1 MQNENLL
8 ISMRHLL
15 QRQRLLLELL
25 FAAFIFLGEHELSA
39 GICQRLAPSSV
50 GQDENILVELRVSP
64 AIDEFAYKIV
74 EFIPTSVSVVQITG
88 GGVLD
93 AQRRTLTWRA
103 FSDGN
108 SRNFRYV
115 VQAAGGVELISWS
128 GTADFDGAEKPIIGT
143 ALTRIEQPVYGEVFR
158 AIPAEVTAGQLID
171 VELNALPS
179 PGSLFWTI
187 EETISSGEIIA
198 ANESALFLNSRTVR
212 WGPFTS
218 DTPRK
223 LTYQIQTSN
232 PANDIQFRGTGFFNS
247 ETSGVMGPSTLKVK
261 SPEDYLIRRTVDPYY
276 KPGVENLVRIDLILP
291 ENPGLYAVEERAP
304 AGWKVTNLS
313 EPSRIVDGN
322 RIIWGP
328 LTEGGQQQI
337 SYSLTA
343 PEGFLNDINL
353 QGFLEIDGQLIT
365 TAGTAGLKK
374 YPETKIQASRS
385 LNSEFRVGE
394 PFEIRLDVQPTPV
407 TGLYRI
413 QEQLPTGW
421 SFIDADIVASL
432 AQGTIRFG
440 PFFDSENRVITYSVL
455 PSMDSASITSF
466 DGSIQTTEETI
477 AIQGLQISKAL
488 PPPSGSIHRIQPES
502 YLPGREIELINQ
514 VRPDPEVTFFVIE
527 QFIPDDWE
535 IISAEPNY
543 NLGQSG
549 RRMVW
554 GPYADN
560 SSRDLRVTLKA
571 PANAL
576 HSADFPVNA
585 FFDGIEVGPS
595 ENTSVPVNLPP
606 TLPRIDTLSF
616 AENSEIELRIPV
628 SDPETQE
635 EQLQFNLV
643 WNNTTLFDPAFQTWE
658 LDQGGYLVKLNP
670 APDSYGLARF
680 TMELS
685 DGAYQI
691 ESKFSVQILEV
702 NDPPEI
708 KSPTAVIGAIEDASR
723 IIMKGLSIADRDAG
737 AQPVS
742 ASLMLPDGCRWLRSS
757 GLIPNSV
764 SQVID
769 SNELLLSGSIA
780 DLNPILNE
788 LEWAP
793 ARNLF
798 GTVPV
803 LIIVNDEGAT
813 GPGGPMET
821 ELVFEVEVQPV
832 NDPPV
837 FESIGPDVVIQ
848 VWENALRGETVFEGF
863 VKNILPGPNNEV
875 DQTLRPLMQIS
886 NKELFAIQPLISRNG
901 NLSFQLAENQ
911 FGESLIR
918 FSFQD
923 SGGLDNGGGDT
934 SMTEE
939 FLIRVEPV
947 NRPPSAVPGVSEG
960 EIRVNT
966 SNSQR
971 VEIQDF
977 LTQIS
982 AGSEIEDQSGQL
994 LDILV
999 RVNHPEWFIEA
1010 PGIDS
1015 NGTLMFHA
1023 LNYIKGVVEL
1033 IWTLRDDGP
1042 GFSPHSNTSEP
1053 GALTIVFEA
1062 ENSPPL
1068 VKPGGPVIVFPDS
1081 LGPVGWVNG
1090 VYAGVFELLTDDID
1104 LEASSAHL
1112 QWTSLADGTVSHSV
1126 VTLERYEL
1134 YQQDPYPGLGV
1145 IQARF
1150 PTWAEVASAEDL
1162 RLVMNV
1168 VDLSGASSEVTIP
1181 VIYYTQNDSHWKQE
1195 SFEPDAAWTLT
1206 DFDSGLPIIQ
1216 ALEDSDP
1223 VNLALDS
1230 LYPSVPG
1237 RENADWIITQGER
1250 SGKLYNFNAEFG
1262 TLDLLPDQF
1271 GNDKIQLTMIT
1282 ENSRVDWAFQLE
1294 VDPVP
1299 DAPRLDPV
1307 LDTTIPEGEV
1317 WVKRMT
1323 GFDPDNIGVPLRF
1336 ELLEGP
1342 AGLTMDASGNIQWNP
1357 SEAQGPGKYQV
1368 RFQAGTI
1375 AGERAVA
1382 EFTIRVLEVN
1392 KAPYL
1397 SGQFSYSIME
1407 HERWFT
1413 DLKIMD
1419 PDWPAQSVDVRL
1431 LSGPH
1436 GIRIQRISAAVVR
1449 IYWRPDEIHGGQT
1462 WPVVLEIVDDGTP
1475 PFNAYQPIN
1484 ISVVEVNDRPGF
1496 KTVALSDDQLGGVPL
1511 DYKYR
1516 VAGWLETEEDTPVV
1530 WEISGVDPEQDAMT
1544 YQITKSAQHGSIILE
1559 GSTLTYN
1566 PHPDYYGQDS
1576 FLMVS
1581 RDEQGLGD
1589 VHWVGVTILPVKDIP
1604 ILQEDILETDFQT
1617 ILTFS
1622 AADLLVNDR
1631 FVDGEEL
1638 IVTLSRGLT
1647 FGQINSVGDQAWSY
1661 TPPSNFSG
1669 SETLEYFVQS
1679 QSFYRVGRLYI
1690 QVLEPNNLPNI
1701 DEITLNVPGG
1711 RRFEF
1716 NLEELLSLAVGSDGT
1731 PDAWQVISSE
1741 LDWIHDWNIRPLQD
1755 GIYEMIPPAL
1765 GGRNQLRFQAMDPT
1779 GQTWEIHLKVE
1790 AEVMTPRIEI
1800 VNWASSSGRV
1810 LAELSGVPGWNWILE
1825 QSISLTGPWQ
1835 QLENYASE
1843 RTLEPIM
1850 EWLVLDFQSPG
1861 DKDSITYFWKMKQ
1874 IPPETRVTIELRI
1887 ESGRVF
1893 ILVEGE
1899 ANEKFTI
1906 QKIDLLQ
1913 GTRLP
1918 WLKIEMDD
1926 DGRAKILLEGAE
1938 RVEFLTVS
1946 PGW

>member
-1 MQNENLL
+1 MA
-8 ISMRHLL
+8 
-15 QRQRLLLELL
+15 LL
-25 FAAFIFLGEHELSA
+25 FAAFIYQGEHALSA
-39 GICQRLAPSSV
+39 GVCQRLAPPSAV
-50 GQDENILVELRVSP
+50 QDENILVELRVSP

-74 EFIPTSVSVVQITG
+74 EYIPTSVSVVQITG

-128 GTADFDGAEKPIIGT
+128 GTADFDGTEKQITGSLQTIVN
-143 ALTRIEQPVYGEVFR
+143 QPVFGEVYR
-158 AIPAEVTAGQLID
+158 AIPPEATAGQLVD

-198 ANESALFLNSRTVR
+198 ANESALFLNSRSVR

-223 LTYQIQTSN
+223 LTYQIRTSN
-232 PANDIQFRGTGFFNS
+232 PANEIQFRGTGFFNS
-247 ETSGVMGPSTLKVK
+247 ETVGVMGPATLKVK

-276 KPGVENLVRIDLILP
+276 KPGVEHLVRIDLILP

-304 AGWKVTNLS
+304 AGWEVTNLS
-313 EPSRIVDGN
+313 EPSRIVEGN

-328 LTEGGQQQI
+328 LTQGGQQQI
-337 SYSLTA
+337 SYTLTA

-353 QGFLEIDGQLIT
+353 QGFLDINGQLIT
-365 TAGTAGLKK
+365 TAGPAGMKK
-374 YPETKIQASRS
+374 YPETKIQVSRS
-385 LNSEFRVGE
+385 LNSEFRIGE

-413 QEQLPTGW
+413 VEQLPAGW
-421 SFIDADIVASL
+421 SFIEADIAVSVA
-432 AQGTIRFG
+432 QETIRFG

-455 PSMDSASITSF
+455 PSLDSASITSF
-466 DGSIQTTEETI
+466 DGSIQTTDETI
-477 AIQGLQISKAL
+477 AIQGSQISKAL

-502 YLPGREIELINQ
+502 YLPGGEIELINQ
-514 VRPDPEVTFFVIE
+514 VRPDPEVAFFVIE

-535 IISAEPNY
+535 IISAEPSY

-560 SSRDLRVTLKA
+560 SPRDLRVTLKA

-628 SDPETQE
+628 SDPETPE

-670 APDSYGLARF
+670 VPDSYGLARF

-742 ASLMLPDGCRWLRSS
+742 VSLMLPDGCRWLRSS
-757 GLIPNSV
+757 GLIPRSV
-764 SQVID
+764 SQVIN
-769 SNELLLSGSIA
+769 SNEMLFSGSIT

-803 LIIVNDEGAT
+803 LIVVNDNGAK

-837 FESIGPDVVIQ
+837 FESIGPDMVIQ

-886 NKELFAIQPLISRNG
+886 NEELFAIQPLISRSG
-901 NLSFQLAENQ
+901 SLSFQLAENQ

-923 SGGLDNGGGDT
+923 SGGQANGGKDT
-934 SMTEE
+934 SMDEE

-947 NRPPSAVPGVSEG
+947 NRPPSAIPGILEE

-966 SNSQR
+966 SNSQPIA
-971 VEIQDF
+971 IQNF

-982 AGSEIEDQSGQL
+982 AGREVEDLSGQR
-994 LDILV
+994 LDIVV
-999 RVNHPEWFIEA
+999 RVNHPEWFLVA

-1015 NGTLMFHA
+1015 SGTLTFHA
-1023 LNYIKGVVEL
+1023 LNYVKGAVEL
-1033 IWTLRDDGP
+1033 IWTIQDDGP
-1042 GFSPHSNTSEP
+1042 GFSPHANTSEA
-1053 GALTIVFEA
+1053 GTLRMILEA

-1068 VKPGGPVIVFPDS
+1068 LTSGGPSVVFPDS

-1104 LEASSAHL
+1104 LEASSAYL
-1112 QWTSLADGTVSHSV
+1112 QSANLADGTVSHSV
-1126 VTLERYEL
+1126 VTLERYKL

-1150 PTWAEVASAEDL
+1150 PTWAEVASAEDF
-1162 RLVMNV
+1162 RLVMNL

-1181 VIYYTQNDSHWKQE
+1181 VIYYIQNDSHWKQE
-1195 SFEPDAAWTLT
+1195 SFEPDAAWTVT
-1206 DFDSGLPIIQ
+1206 DRDSGLPIIQ
-1216 ALEDSDP
+1216 ALEDSGS

-1230 LYPSVPG
+1230 LYPLVPG

-1262 TLDLLPDQF
+1262 TLDLLSDQF

-1294 VDPVP
+1294 VKPVF

-1307 LDTTIPEGEV
+1307 PDTTIPEGEV
-1317 WVKRMT
+1317 WVKRLT
-1323 GFDPDNIGVPLRF
+1323 GIDPDNIGVPLRF

-1342 AGLTMDASGNIQWNP
+1342 AGLTLDASGGIQWNP
-1357 SEAQGPGKYQV
+1357 SEVQGPGKYPV
-1368 RFQAGTI
+1368 RFQAGTS
-1375 AGERAVA
+1375 AEGTAEA
-1382 EFTIRVLEVN
+1382 EFTVRVLETN
-1392 KAPYL
+1392 NAPYV

-1407 HERWFT
+1407 HERWFA

-1419 PDWPAQSVDVRL
+1419 TDWPTQSLGVRI
-1431 LSGPH
+1431 LSAPRGF
-1436 GIRIQRISAAVVR
+1436 GIQRLSTDIVR
-1449 IYWRPDEIHGGQT
+1449 MYWSPEEIHGGET
-1462 WPVVLEIVDDGTP
+1462 WRVVLEIVDDGTP
-1475 PFNAYQPIN
+1475 PFLAYQPIN
-1484 ISVVEVNDRPGF
+1484 ISVMEVNDRPGF
-1496 KTVALSDDQLGGVPL
+1496 KTVELTNEQLGGVPV
-1511 DYKYR
+1511 DYANR
-1516 VAGWLETEEDTPVV
+1516 VAGWLETEEDTPLE

-1544 YQITKSAQHGSIILE
+1544 YQIAKLPQHGVINLE

-1576 FLMVS
+1576 FLIVS
-1581 RDEQGLGD
+1581 RDDQGIGD
-1589 VHWVGVTILPVKDIP
+1589 AHWVGITILPVRDIP
-1604 ILQEDILETDFQT
+1604 ILQEDKLETDFQT
-1617 ILTFS
+1617 ILTFR
-1622 AADLLVNDR
+1622 AADLLANDR
-1631 FVDGEEL
+1631 FVDNEFLEVNL
-1638 IVTLSRGLT
+1638 IRGLT
-1647 FGQINSVGDQAWSY
+1647 FGQLNSVGDQVWAY
-1661 TPPSNFSG
+1661 TPPLNFSG
-1669 SETLEYFVQS
+1669 TETLEYSVQS
-1679 QSFYRVGRLYI
+1679 KSFYRVGRLVI
-1690 QVLEPNNLPNI
+1690 QILEPSNAVKIN
-1701 DEITLNVPGG
+1701 EITVNVQGG
-1711 RRFEF
+1711 ERFVF
-1716 NLEELLSLAVGSDGT
+1716 SLEELLSLAVGSDETFGV
-1731 PDAWQVISSE
+1731 WKVISGE
-1741 LDWIHDWNIRPLQD
+1741 LDWIYDWNISLLQD
-1755 GIYEMIPPAL
+1755 GRYEMFPPAL
-1765 GGRNQLRFQAMDPT
+1765 GGRNKLRFQAMDRT
-1779 GQTWEIHLKVE
+1779 GQTCDVHVQLE
-1790 AEVMTPRIEI
+1790 ADVMTPRIKFA
-1800 VNWASSSGRV
+1800 NWENASSRV
-1810 LAELSGVPGWNWILE
+1810 LIELSGAPGWNWNLE
-1825 QSISLTGPWQ
+1825 QSVSPTGPWRPVVT
-1835 QLENYASE
+1835 YASGM
-1843 RTLEPIM
+1843 TLDPIF
-1850 EWLVLDFQSPG
+1850 EWLEVDFKSLG
-1861 DKDSITYFWKMKQ
+1861 DKGFSTNFWKLSQ
-1874 IPPETRVTIELRI
+1874 IPPETSVNISIKIEGAQVYLIAQGGANDLYTI
-1887 ESGRVF
+1887 
-1893 ILVEGE
+1893 
-1899 ANEKFTI
+1899 NKFHP
-1906 QKIDLLQ
+1906 LQ
-1913 GTRLP
+1913 GSRLP
-1918 WLKIEMDD
+1918 WLNIELNDA
-1926 DGRAKILLEGAE
+1926 GTAKIALDGAE
-1938 RVEFLTVS
+1938 RAEFFTVS